1 MQPLVAMLLGAVLAG
16 LCPGTAGGGAAP
28 ALPLLSPD
36 ALDPVADRLLE
47 RTVVPDAA
55 RRVGEVRLL
64 ERGNAA
70 VVQTLLLTKVLG
82 RAIAEIRAKETANWP
97 PGSEGRDAMH
107 RYVAALE
114 RTAAQVRA
122 EREAAGGDDR
132 RDRLLIEFVL
142 TPTAAGV
149 HLATFTGEERHGA
162 IEPVAR
168 RPLETLALERHYV
181 LVNMRLILADAFDH
195 AGGDLRQLRLP
206 PLLATAI
213 GPARP

>member
-1 MQPLVAMLLGAVLAG
+1 MQPLAATVLSAAVAALLALGAR
-16 LCPGTAGGGAAP
+16 AGGAGTLP
-28 ALPLLSPD
+28 ALPPA
-36 ALDPVADRLLE
+36 ALDPAADRLVE

-64 ERGNAA
+64 ERGDAA

-82 RAIAEIRAKETANWP
+82 RVIAEIRAKETANWP
-97 PGSEGRDAMH
+97 PGSQGREAMQ

-114 RTAAQVRA
+114 RAAERVRA

-149 HLATFTGEERHGA
+149 HLAGFAGEERDGA

-168 RPLETLALERHYV
+168 RPLETLDLDRHYV
-181 LVNMRLILADAFDH
+181 LVNMRLILADAFDR
-195 AGGDLRQLRLP
+195 ADGDLTPLRLP
-206 PLLATAI
+206 APLAAAI
-213 GPARP
+213 APTPP